1 MRRYVTDTQALLRYS
16 GAGRGSLPQRVRRVF
31 QQCEA
36 GRATIVVPV
45 VVAWETALLVED
57 EVIALQPSFTQW
69 WDRLAGMPNHS
80 VLPLDLD
87 VVKAA
92 YGLRTLADPSDRLIV
107 SPPPWPWVFRS
118 SQPIP
123 PSPTLGWCRS
133 SGRPR
138 RS

>member
-1 MRRYVTDTQALLRYS
+1 MRRYVTDTHALLRYS
-16 GAGRGSLPQRVRRVF
+16 GAGRGRLPQRVRRVF

-57 EVIALQPSFTQW
+57 GVIALQPSFTQW
-69 WDRLAGMPNHS
+69 WDRLAGMPNYS

-107 SPPPWPWVFRS
+107 ATALALGLPLITADSTITDSGLV
-118 SQPIP
+118 PII
-123 PSPTLGWCRS
+123 W
-133 SGRPR
+133 
-138 RS
+138 